1 VSTKTYDP
9 KCYELAKAF
18 LADVEGHFE
27 SQIDE
32 LAKEIQT
39 TVEDFISMN
48 CPDTGRHQVDVQ

>member
-1 VSTKTYDP
+1 MTAKRYDP

-18 LADVEGHFE
+18 LDDVEGHFE

-39 TVEDFISMN
+39 TVEDFIQMN
-48 CPDTGRHQVDVQ
+48 CPDTGRNQVDVQ